1 MGTFFAASVLGPL
14 GVKTSKAP
22 DAKGGRDV
30 PHRCSLSRDGAGPH
44 PHPPGPTAALL
55 KSSAFFHRS
64 AFRFRRLH
72 GAQWARRRPCEAL
85 SGEFKAQGCD
95 IPFEFRKCQDN
106 FEQYIEIEFKTL

>member
-1 MGTFFAASVLGPL
+1 MGTFFPASVLGPL

-85 SGEFKAQGCD
+85 SGKFKAPGGD
-95 IPFEFRKCQDN
+95 ISVEFREFQDSSRK
-106 FEQYIEIEFKTL
+106 YMDIDLKIL

>member
-44 PHPPGPTAALL
+44 PHPPEPTAALL

-106 FEQYIEIEFKTL
+106 FRQYIEIEFKTL